1 MQDTTTFPPDF
12 LIATQS
18 LAETLLRAEPIAA
31 YRRAQARFE
40 ADSAARS
47 LLERL
52 STAQA
57 NIRAQQARNAV
68 TQGDINTVRA
78 LQREVQSNRV
88 IVDVFETQ
96 QAAVAYLREINLEIS
111 QLLGVD
117 FGSLV
122 GPASC

>member
-1 MQDTTTFPPDF
+1 MQDTMILPPNF

-31 YRRAQARFE
+31 YHHAQAQFE
-40 ADSAARS
+40 ADSAARR

-52 STAQA
+52 STAQ
-57 NIRAQQARNAV
+57 NNMRAQQARNTL
-68 TQGDINTVRA
+68 TQADINALRA
-78 LQREVQSNRV
+78 LQREVQANRV
-88 IVDVFETQ
+88 IVDYFETQ

-111 QLLGVD
+111 QLLGMD